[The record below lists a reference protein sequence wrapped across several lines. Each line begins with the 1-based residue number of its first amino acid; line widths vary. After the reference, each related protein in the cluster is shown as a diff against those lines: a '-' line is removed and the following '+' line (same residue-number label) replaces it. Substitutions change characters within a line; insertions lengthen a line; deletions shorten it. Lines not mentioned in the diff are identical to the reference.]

1 MGRTHN
7 ADRRWAAYH
16 EAGHAVV
23 TIVRAGLVPE
33 IGVNEDGGGYSR
45 PPREH
50 ALVRCCIEISLA
62 GLLAEARARKKAEI
76 DVLLDAGQPDFKKA
90 MREASIAAAGEGRN
104 HLSILADAMR
114 IARRVIR
121 DYWPVV
127 ARLANAVF
135 EYGDMSREEVAH
147 VAAIHQA
154 RAWRYSR
161 SLDDHIRRMRA
172 RARVFEAV
180 ALGPR
185 FTTPEEYGRGQRGE
199 TQQEEEPQHDRISG
213 GVLGTGGRLVG
224 EPTRGEIGR
233 SHAERLNQGDQPE
246 RRA

>member
-1 MGRTHN
+1 MAIETQTGRSMGRTHN
-7 ADRRWAAYH
+7 AHRRWAAYH

-23 TIVRAGLVPE
+23 TIVRTGLVPE
-33 IGVNEDGGGYSR
+33 IGVSEDGGGYSR

-90 MREASIAAAGEGRN
+90 MREASIAAAEEGGD
-104 HLSILADAMR
+104 HLSILADAKR

-127 ARLANAVF
+127 TRLANAVF
-135 EYGDMSREEVAH
+135 EYGDMSCEEVAH

-154 RAWRYSR
+154 RAGRYSR
-161 SLDDHIRRMRA
+161 SLDDHARRMREHTIRAHAIRVDFTGVRSTSLA
-172 RARVFEAV
+172 RQAAGAAFRPA
-180 ALGPR
+180 GSR
-185 FTTPEEYGRGQRGE
+185 
-199 TQQEEEPQHDRISG
+199 
-213 GVLGTGGRLVG
+213 
-224 EPTRGEIGR
+224 
-233 SHAERLNQGDQPE
+233 
-246 RRA
+246 

>member
-1 MGRTHN
+1 MRHSIHCGPPLSLEPWPDAPSNKNDVPHKSLYIVIIVGRNLAIETYMRRSMGRTHS

-33 IGVNEDGGGYSR
+33 IGVTEDGGGYSR

-50 ALVRCCIEISLA
+50 ALVRCSIEISLA
-62 GLLAEARARKKAEI
+62 GLLAEARARQKAEI

-90 MREASIAAAGEGRN
+90 MREASIAAAEEGGN

-127 ARLANAVF
+127 
-135 EYGDMSREEVAH
+135 
-147 VAAIHQA
+147 
-154 RAWRYSR
+154 
-161 SLDDHIRRMRA
+161 
-172 RARVFEAV
+172 
-180 ALGPR
+180 
-185 FTTPEEYGRGQRGE
+185 
-199 TQQEEEPQHDRISG
+199 
-213 GVLGTGGRLVG
+213 
-224 EPTRGEIGR
+224 
-233 SHAERLNQGDQPE
+233 
-246 RRA
+246 

>member
-1 MGRTHN
+1 LIDPRRETPPNENDVAHKSLYIVIAGLRNFAIDTHTGRSMGRTHS

-33 IGVNEDGGGYSR
+33 IGVTEEGGGYSR

-50 ALVRCCIEISLA
+50 ALVRCSIEISLA

-90 MREASIAAAGEGRN
+90 MRDASIAAAEEGRN
-104 HLSILADAMR
+104 HLSILADATR

-154 RAWRYSR
+154 RAGRYSR
-161 SLDDHIRRMRA
+161 SLDDHTRRLRASRFGSSGHVLPTATAQPLALDYARLPAHEIRW
-172 RARVFEAV
+172 
-180 ALGPR
+180 L
-185 FTTPEEYGRGQRGE
+185 
-199 TQQEEEPQHDRISG
+199 SK
-213 GVLGTGGRLVG
+213 
-224 EPTRGEIGR
+224 
-233 SHAERLNQGDQPE
+233 
-246 RRA
+246 

>member
-1 MGRTHN
+1 MGIAHN

-33 IGVNEDGGGYSR
+33 IGVNEQGGGYSR
-45 PPREH
+45 PPRER
-50 ALVRCCIEISLA
+50 ALARRCIEISLA

-76 DVLLDAGQPDFKKA
+76 DVLLDAGQPDFRKA
-90 MREASIAAAGEGRN
+90 MRDASIAAAEEGGN

-135 EYGDMSREEVAH
+135 EYGHMSPEEVAH

-154 RAWRYSR
+154 RASRYSR
-161 SLDDHIRRMRA
+161 ALDDNVRRSPPRVISRPRDDSIAVPA
-172 RARVFEAV
+172 RSRSSRDDPARLFKAV
-180 ALGPR
+180 APGPR
-185 FTTPEEYGRGQRGE
+185 FTTPEE
-199 TQQEEEPQHDRISG
+199 
-213 GVLGTGGRLVG
+213 
-224 EPTRGEIGR
+224 
-233 SHAERLNQGDQPE
+233 
-246 RRA
+246 

>member
-1 MGRTHN
+1 VVRSYQSLAIETHMGRSMGRAQN

-33 IGVNEDGGGYSR
+33 IGVSEDGGGYSR
-45 PPREH
+45 PPRGH

-90 MREASIAAAGEGRN
+90 MREASIAAAEEGGN

-161 SLDDHIRRMRA
+161 SLDDHFRRMRA
-172 RARVFEAV
+172 RTNRVD
-180 ALGPR
+180 
-185 FTTPEEYGRGQRGE
+185 FTGVQADRNPTAHGWLTNGQAAAA
-199 TQQEEEPQHDRISG
+199 
-213 GVLGTGGRLVG
+213 
-224 EPTRGEIGR
+224 IGR
-233 SHAERLNQGDQPE
+233 SARSPKV
-246 RRA
+246 

>member
-1 MGRTHN
+1 SVAPIHEIGRSAAMRYSITRMTFPRGVIYSGAVLPELAIETHTGRSMGRTHN
-7 ADRRWAAYH
+7 AHRRWAAYH

-33 IGVNEDGGGYSR
+33 IGVTADGGGYSR

-90 MREASIAAAGEGRN
+90 MREASIAAAEEGGD
-104 HLSILADAMR
+104 HLSILADAKR

-127 ARLANAVF
+127 TRLANAVF
-135 EYGDMSREEVAH
+135 EYGGISRGGGAH
-147 VAAIHQA
+147 VVTNPPA
-154 RAWRYSR
+154 
-161 SLDDHIRRMRA
+161 
-172 RARVFEAV
+172 
-180 ALGPR
+180 PR
-185 FTTPEEYGRGQRGE
+185 G
-199 TQQEEEPQHDRISG
+199 
-213 GVLGTGGRLVG
+213 
-224 EPTRGEIGR
+224 
-233 SHAERLNQGDQPE
+233 
-246 RRA
+246 

>member
-1 MGRTHN
+1 MGRSMGKTHN

-33 IGVNEDGGGYSR
+33 IGVNEHGGGYSR

-50 ALVRCCIEISLA
+50 ALVRRCIEISLA
-62 GLLAEARARKKAEI
+62 GLLAEARARRKAEI

-90 MREASIAAAGEGRN
+90 MRDAAIAAAEEGSN
-104 HLSILADAMR
+104 HLSILADAKR

-127 ARLANAVF
+127 VRLANAVF
-135 EYGDMSREEVAH
+135 EYGDMNREEVAH

-161 SLDDHIRRMRA
+161 SLDDDVRRMRA
-172 RARVFEAV
+172 HTIRVDLKCRILPTALARSS
-180 ALGPR
+180 R
-185 FTTPEEYGRGQRGE
+185 
-199 TQQEEEPQHDRISG
+199 
-213 GVLGTGGRLVG
+213 
-224 EPTRGEIGR
+224 
-233 SHAERLNQGDQPE
+233 
-246 RRA
+246 

>member
-7 ADRRWAAYH
+7 AHRRWAAYH

-33 IGVNEDGGGYSR
+33 IGVSEDGGGYSR

-90 MREASIAAAGEGRN
+90 MREASIAAAEEGGD
-104 HLSILADAMR
+104 HLSILADAKR

-127 ARLANAVF
+127 TRLANAVF
-135 EYGDMSREEVAH
+135 EYGDMSCEEVAH

-154 RAWRYSR
+154 RAGRYSR
-161 SLDDHIRRMRA
+161 SLDDHARRMRA
-172 RARVFEAV
+172 HTIRAHTIRAHEIRVD
-180 ALGPR
+180 
-185 FTTPEEYGRGQRGE
+185 FTGVRSTPLARQAAGAAFRPAGSR
-199 TQQEEEPQHDRISG
+199 
-213 GVLGTGGRLVG
+213 
-224 EPTRGEIGR
+224 
-233 SHAERLNQGDQPE
+233 
-246 RRA
+246 

>member
-1 MGRTHN
+1 MGRRMGIAHN
-7 ADRRWAAYH
+7 ADRRWAAFH

-33 IGVNEDGGGYSR
+33 IGVNEQGGGYSR

-50 ALVRCCIEISLA
+50 ALARCCIEISLA

-90 MREASIAAAGEGRN
+90 MRDASIAAAEAGGN

-135 EYGDMSREEVAH
+135 EYGDMSPEEVAH

-154 RAWRYSR
+154 RASRYSR
-161 SLDDHIRRMRA
+161 ALEDNVRRMRA
-172 RARVFEAV
+172 QTIRAQTVRAQTFRVDSLHA
-180 ALGPR
+180 
-185 FTTPEEYGRGQRGE
+185 
-199 TQQEEEPQHDRISG
+199 G
-213 GVLGTGGRLVG
+213 GVTMKQLQ
-224 EPTRGEIGR
+224 
-233 SHAERLNQGDQPE
+233 SA
-246 RRA
+246 RRQLASVVRQVKSCEVITQ

>member
-7 ADRRWAAYH
+7 SDRRWAAYH

-33 IGVNEDGGGYSR
+33 IGVNEEGGGYSR

-50 ALVRCCIEISLA
+50 PLARCCIEISLA

-90 MREASIAAAGEGRN
+90 MREASIAAAEEGGNR
-104 HLSILADAMR
+104 LSILADAKR

-154 RAWRYSR
+154 RACRYSR
-161 SLDDHIRRMRA
+161 ALDDSVRRMRA
-172 RARVFEAV
+172 HTMPALAIRLDFTGARPPRRQRHDEATAAIV
-180 ALGPR
+180 HHCAASIAPMAARDLP
-185 FTTPEEYGRGQRGE
+185 YQ
-199 TQQEEEPQHDRISG
+199 
-213 GVLGTGGRLVG
+213 
-224 EPTRGEIGR
+224 
-233 SHAERLNQGDQPE
+233 
-246 RRA
+246 

>member
-1 MGRTHN
+1 MVRPMGKTHN
-7 ADRRWAAYH
+7 VDRRWAAYH

-33 IGVNEDGGGYSR
+33 IGVNEEGGGYSR

-50 ALVRCCIEISLA
+50 ALARRCIEISLA
-62 GLLAEARARKKAEI
+62 GLLAEARARKRAEI

-90 MREASIAAAGEGRN
+90 MRDASIAAAEEGGN
-104 HLSILADAMR
+104 HLSILADATR

-154 RAWRYSR
+154 RAGRYSR
-161 SLDDHIRRMRA
+161 ALDESVRRVRAHTMRA
-172 RARVFEAV
+172 YSTRIDFAGVQPSR
-180 ALGPR
+180 R
-185 FTTPEEYGRGQRGE
+185 QRHGE
-199 TQQEEEPQHDRISG
+199 TAAAIVHDRAASFAPMAARD
-213 GVLGTGGRLVG
+213 L
-224 EPTRGEIGR
+224 PY
-233 SHAERLNQGDQPE
+233 Q
-246 RRA
+246 

>member
-7 ADRRWAAYH
+7 AHRRWAAYH

-33 IGVNEDGGGYSR
+33 IGVSEDGGGYSR

-90 MREASIAAAGEGRN
+90 MREASIAAAEEGGD
-104 HLSILADAMR
+104 HLSILADAKR

-127 ARLANAVF
+127 TRLANAVF
-135 EYGDMSREEVAH
+135 EYGDMSCEEVAH
-147 VAAIHQA
+147 IAAIHQA
-154 RAWRYSR
+154 RAGRYSR
-161 SLDDHIRRMRA
+161 SLDDHARRMREHTIGNQA
-172 RARVFEAV
+172 VTAAIGRASSRPWP
-180 ALGPR
+180 LGPASR
-185 FTTPEEYGRGQRGE
+185 RQRSTAE
-199 TQQEEEPQHDRISG
+199 DNA
-213 GVLGTGGRLVG
+213 VRLSRKKNHSMTV
-224 EPTRGEIGR
+224 
-233 SHAERLNQGDQPE
+233 
-246 RRA
+246 